1 MTPVSALRSSES
13 DGHGKQ
19 VFWSAGMSDGENLF
33 SAVVQKYY
41 DARGAAAAQNVAAP
55 YTITI
60 KDADGHVV
68 FRQKFQE
75 GSPMHGFTFEGV
87 KGRLPVSA
95 TITDA
100 TGKITPV

>member
-1 MTPVSALRSSES
+1 MAVAQS
-13 DGHGKQ
+13 
-19 VFWSAGMSDGENLF
+19 FF

-41 DARGAAAAQNVAAP
+41 DARQAATAQHAAAP
-55 YTITI
+55 YMIII

-68 FRQKFQE
+68 FRQKLQE
-75 GSPMHGFTFEGV
+75 DSPVHGFTYQGT

-100 TGKITPV
+100 TGKVIPV

>member
-1 MTPVSALRSSES
+1 MRLGIAGRAPNWSSEIEL
-13 DGHGKQ
+13 
-19 VFWSAGMSDGENLF
+19 VETLF

-41 DARGAAAAQNVAAP
+41 DARAAAESQHAAAP

-60 KDADGHVV
+60 KDADGHTV
-68 FRQKFQE
+68 FHQKFQE

-100 TGKITPV
+100 HGKTIPV

>member
-1 MTPVSALRSSES
+1 MTVAQS
-13 DGHGKQ
+13 
-19 VFWSAGMSDGENLF
+19 LF
-33 SAVVQKYY
+33 SIVVQKYY
-41 DARGAAAAQNVAAP
+41 DARGAAAAQQVTAP

-60 KDADGHVV
+60 KDADGQIV

-75 GSPMHGFTFEGV
+75 GSPLHGFTFEGV

-100 TGKITPV
+100 TGRVIPV